1 MANRLRHIRVA
12 AGALVLAAAG
22 CAFPNGSMGG
32 DPLLG
37 NFNRPIVPTPPPE
50 RGGLG
55 PDTPAYDGGARIGV
69 GAPDVGA
76 PIRNTSGPMS
86 LPAPAPNPISGARL
100 PSSGMDE
107 VLHADHRTPAGAQL
121 PVPADSGIRN
131 ASFQSPEPQPMPEI
145 AGAVTGPS
153 LPPLRLANHEVRDSS
168 RPQTIDGVQARLQ
181 AAGARGMRTEQ
192 APDGEWRFDCTI
204 NGEVYQGRGPSA
216 LEAMRLVLE
225 TVQKNN
231 E

>member
-1 MANRLRHIRVA
+1 LA

-76 PIRNTSGPMS
+76 AIQNTSGRMQ

-100 PSSGMDE
+100 PSSGPDE
-107 VLHADHRTPAGAQL
+107 VLHADRRTPAGAQL
-121 PVPADSGIRN
+121 PVPSGSAVRN
-131 ASFQSPEPQPMPEI
+131 ASFESPEPQTMPEV
-145 AGAVTGPS
+145 AGGVTGPS
-153 LPPLRLANHEVRDSS
+153 LPPLRLASHVMRDTS
-168 RPQTIDGVQARLQ
+168 RPQTTDEVRARLK
-181 AAGARGMRTEQ
+181 AAGALAMRSEQ
-192 APDGEWRFDCTI
+192 AADGEWVFDCTL
-204 NGEVYQGRGPSA
+204 NGEAYQGRGPNA

-225 TVQKNN
+225 MLQKHK

>member
-1 MANRLRHIRVA
+1 RLRHIRVA
-12 AGALVLAAAG
+12 AGALLLAAAG

-69 GAPDVGA
+69 GAPDVGG
-76 PIRNTSGPMS
+76 PLRNTSGPMS

-168 RPQTIDGVQARLQ
+168 RPQTIDEVQARLQ

-192 APDGEWRFDCTI
+192 APAGEGRLDCTI
-204 NGEVYQGRGPSA
+204 KGRRDQGPGTSA
-216 LEAMRLVLE
+216 
-225 TVQKNN
+225 
-231 E
+231 